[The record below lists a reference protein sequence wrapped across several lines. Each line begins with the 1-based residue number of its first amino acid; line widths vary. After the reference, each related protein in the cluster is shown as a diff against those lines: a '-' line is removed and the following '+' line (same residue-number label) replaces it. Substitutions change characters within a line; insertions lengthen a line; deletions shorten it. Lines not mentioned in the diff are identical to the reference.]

1 MAPPTRKFEKIRRR
15 SNGEPV
21 SPSASHES
29 AKAGLFE
36 DDVIAPEGPIGR
48 EAANDVTV
56 RSLAES
62 VPAPAARSGR
72 PPLAHVVAGRIEE
85 RTLIDTRLIAGNSL
99 ANAGRIRST

>member
-1 MAPPTRKFEKIRRR
+1 MAPPTRKFEKISRL

-36 DDVIAPEGPIGR
+36 DDVIAPEGPVDR
-48 EAANDVTV
+48 EAANDVMV
-56 RSLAES
+56 RSFAES

-72 PPLAHVVAGRIEE
+72 PPVAQAVAGRVEE

-99 ANAGRIRST
+99 TNTGRILST